1 MSQAT
6 KPLLHK
12 CLVGIPAP
20 LLKPS
25 PVAQD
30 SLGAAGGGAVG
41 EGRRAGQINE
51 LCERDPIS
59 NNNQVRYL
67 MLTSGLC
74 THMHVHAYTHMNT
87 STRTHTPYAHTNVHP
102 PATTATIKEND
113 KNYFF
118 FSRI

>member
-1 MSQAT
+1 MAQAT

-12 CLVGIPAP
+12 LERLVGIPAP

-25 PVAQD
+25 PVAHD
-30 SLGAAGGGAVG
+30 SLGAAG

-59 NNNQVRYL
+59 NNNQVRHL

-87 STRTHTPYAHTNVHP
+87 STRTHTPYAHTYVQP
-102 PATTATIKEND
+102 PTPATAATIKEND